1 MEIITHE
8 MERKDND
15 KVEKYLDYYMVVKK
29 VQVAL

>member
-8 MERKDND
+8 MEREDND

-29 VQVAL
+29 V

>member
-8 MERKDND
+8 MERKDNN

-29 VQVAL
+29 V